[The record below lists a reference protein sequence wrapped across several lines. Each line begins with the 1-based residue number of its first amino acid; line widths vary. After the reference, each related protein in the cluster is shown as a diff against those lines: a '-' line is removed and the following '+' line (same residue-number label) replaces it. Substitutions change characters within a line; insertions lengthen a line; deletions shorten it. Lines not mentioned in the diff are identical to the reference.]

1 MKEDS
6 IITKSEV
13 NDDGEGKIL
22 EDFILKEYRDPYST
36 EAQLD
41 QIIPIGYQDNEDGY
55 WDSYNKAK
63 MAKFNDYAMSEM
75 IIGRPFFRH

>member
-36 EAQLD
+36 EA
-41 QIIPIGYQDNEDGY
+41 
-55 WDSYNKAK
+55 
-63 MAKFNDYAMSEM
+63 
-75 IIGRPFFRH
+75 